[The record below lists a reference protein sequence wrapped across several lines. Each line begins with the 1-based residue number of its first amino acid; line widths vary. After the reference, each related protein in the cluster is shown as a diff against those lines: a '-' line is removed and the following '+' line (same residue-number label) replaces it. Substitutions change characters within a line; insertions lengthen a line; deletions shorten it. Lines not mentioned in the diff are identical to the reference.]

1 MPSADLSPAPGHD
14 SYAYTASGLKATA
27 GRRPGLGDKG
37 YQGSDLLT
45 PYKKPRHRSLTDAER
60 DCKRTHSSIRS
71 AAERRIGHLKN
82 WKVLAEDY
90 RGPLD
95 RFPETLDTVIQ
106 LELLRTW
113 TTP

>member
-1 MPSADLSPAPGHD
+1 MHPHHTLTQLQRIFSRCSHGHWSSHETHLTRCQHPSH
-14 SYAYTASGLKATA
+14 
-27 GRRPGLGDKG
+27 LGG
-37 YQGSDLLT
+37 T
-45 PYKKPRHRSLTDAER
+45 SLTAVEKNCNR
-60 DCKRTHSSIRS
+60 AHSSIRS
-71 AAERRIGHLKN
+71 AVERCISHLKN
-82 WKVLAEDY
+82 WKPLSENY